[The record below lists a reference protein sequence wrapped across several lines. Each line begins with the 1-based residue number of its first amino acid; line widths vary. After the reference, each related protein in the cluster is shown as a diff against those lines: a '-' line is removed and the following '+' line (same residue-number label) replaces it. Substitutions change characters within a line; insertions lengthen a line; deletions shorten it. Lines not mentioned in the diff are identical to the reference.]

1 MKQNIYEIRLRHY
14 ASLPARTI
22 TAASPGKAKYLV
34 YLDLG
39 DIYESF
45 ADFLADIDSV
55 HKICARVPMNTDMF
69 ELTKEIRDVPFA
81 CLGMK
86 VMVGNRLG
94 TIVGA
99 NDSANFDVQLENGI
113 IANCHPRSNIK
124 YFNRQNELIQTYNK
138 KEM

>member
-1 MKQNIYEIRLRHY
+1 MRLGSDITLLCPHGQSQQLRLARRNIWCIWTLAH
-14 ASLPARTI
+14 
-22 TAASPGKAKYLV
+22 
-34 YLDLG
+34 
-39 DIYESF
+39 IYESF

-124 YFNRQNELIQTYNK
+124 YFNRQNELIQIYI
-138 KEM
+138 